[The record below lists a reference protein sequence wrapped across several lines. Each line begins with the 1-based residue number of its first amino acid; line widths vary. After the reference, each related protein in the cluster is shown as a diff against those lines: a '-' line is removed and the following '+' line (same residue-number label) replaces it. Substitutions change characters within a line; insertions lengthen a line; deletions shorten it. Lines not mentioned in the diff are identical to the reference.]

1 MITLNDLLNIINDEE
16 VILIRSSDGR
26 IVFDNHDTALYE
38 LHNNDYYDMWLDD
51 NYNRE
56 VIDITVVKRDLC
68 LDETT
73 LMITIE

>member
-1 MITLNDLLNIINDEE
+1 MITLNDLLNIINYEE

-26 IVFDNHDTALYE
+26 IVFDNHDTTLYE
-38 LHNNDYYDMWLDD
+38 LQNNDYYDMWLDD